1 MRTSG
6 DCVWEE
12 QHIWNIPGG
21 LKKVIAGVVT
31 VSLLGGIGDAVSMV
45 PLQEEIRPYAATSD
59 ETIRWSVPIRLGQ
72 MVKQESMRIYTL
84 AEMEKHVQIE
94 TEKATEKETE
104 TKAPETKAPEKDA
117 PKTGDNTPLG
127 AVAGVMSIAGIVAG
141 AVLTI
146 LKRK

>member
-1 MRTSG
+1 MFSFAITGKGEGVLQKSSIPFSRIKKQGEWKRMRTSG

-94 TEKATEKETE
+94 TEKQ
-104 TKAPETKAPEKDA
+104 
-117 PKTGDNTPLG
+117 
-127 AVAGVMSIAGIVAG
+127 
-141 AVLTI
+141 
-146 LKRK
+146 LKFR